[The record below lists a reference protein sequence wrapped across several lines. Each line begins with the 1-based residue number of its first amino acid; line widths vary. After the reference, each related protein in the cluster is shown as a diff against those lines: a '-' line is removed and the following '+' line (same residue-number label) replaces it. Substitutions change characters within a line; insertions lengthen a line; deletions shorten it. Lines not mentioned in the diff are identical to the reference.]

1 MKEKLIEEEVDWIL
15 PTKSRRNEKP
25 IEPVKASKLEHVC
38 EKCKKHFQEKTTWN
52 DTEGKFVRCS
62 YMYTNK

>member
-38 EKCKKHFQEKTTWN
+38 EKCKKHFQEKTT
-52 DTEGKFVRCS
+52 
-62 YMYTNK
+62 